1 MSRMANRRSP
11 HPLPPPMIEGV
22 LESWLRHLET
32 LHPREMELGLKR
44 VSTVGKALDL
54 LDPQVPVITVAGT
67 NGKGSV
73 VAVSEA
79 LLLAAG
85 RRPGAFTSPHFL
97 NFNERIRICGEDA
110 SDQEIIAAFESI
122 EAARNGVSL
131 TYFEFATLAALQI
144 FREREVDV
152 MILEVGLG
160 GRLDASNMIDPTV
173 AVITSIALD
182 HQAWL
187 GESLGAIAREKAGI
201 IRPGRPL
208 VLAQAEPP
216 PELVR
221 AAADTGATPVLCFGR
236 DFTVTTEVS
245 SRELQF
251 VDHAGNAV
259 VLPFPSVE
267 GLLPQNISAALQAV
281 CLLGVGLD
289 EAQLVRALQGLK
301 LTGRLQRHHLG
312 GLDYVLDVAH
322 NPAAVEQLVETL
334 QTQPFEG
341 KTLALFS
348 AMADKDIA
356 TMLASV
362 VPVVDAWFLAEQT
375 DNPRAASASDIAGI
389 LRNMGESMI
398 SVSKNLRQAFR
409 RAQGLM
415 SGGDRLVVFG
425 SFSTVAGVLPLLE
438 KDRRKNLA
446 GAVS

>member
-11 HPLPPPMIEGV
+11 HPLPPLMIEGV
-22 LESWLRHLET
+22 LESWLRHLEA
-32 LHPREMELGLKR
+32 LHPREMELGLER
-44 VSTVGKALDL
+44 VSAVGKALDL

-85 RRPGAFTSPHFL
+85 KRTGAFTSPHFL
-97 NFNERIRICGEDA
+97 NFNERIRICGQDA

-131 TYFEFATLAALQI
+131 TYFEFATLAALQV

-160 GRLDASNMIDPTV
+160 GRLDASNIIDPTV

-187 GESLGAIAREKAGI
+187 GDSLGAIAREKAGI
-201 IRPGRPL
+201 IRSGRPL

-216 PELVR
+216 PELLQ
-221 AAADTGATPVLCFGR
+221 AAADTGAAPVLCYGS
-236 DFTVTTEVS
+236 DFNVTTEVGS
-245 SRELQF
+245 PALQF
-251 VDHAGNAV
+251 VDHAGNAA
-259 VLPFPSVE
+259 VLPLPSVE

-281 CLLGVGLD
+281 CLLRVDLV
-289 EAQLVRALQGLK
+289 EAQLVPALQGLK
-301 LTGRLQRHHLG
+301 LTGRLQRHRLG

-334 QTQPFEG
+334 QTQPIEG

-356 TMLASV
+356 AMLASV
-362 VPVVDAWFLAEQT
+362 VPVVDAWFLAEQP

-415 SGGDRLVVFG
+415 SAGDRLVVFG